1 MCIYCMPLYQFFIYE
16 MLWLLLFF
24 FLEII
29 GLINPIRLS
38 NNNDYHV
45 VLFYT
50 GASIFLLNFI
60 YFHLR
65 LKYDQSFYNKISS
78 DFHREF
84 DID

>member
-1 MCIYCMPLYQFFIYE
+1 MIWII
-16 MLWLLLFF
+16 LFL

-29 GLINPIRLS
+29 GIINPIKLS
-38 NNNDYHV
+38 NNDDYHV
-45 VLFYT
+45 IIFYIGT
-50 GASIFLLNFI
+50 AIFLINFI

-65 LKYDQSFYNKISS
+65 LKYDQSFYYKISS